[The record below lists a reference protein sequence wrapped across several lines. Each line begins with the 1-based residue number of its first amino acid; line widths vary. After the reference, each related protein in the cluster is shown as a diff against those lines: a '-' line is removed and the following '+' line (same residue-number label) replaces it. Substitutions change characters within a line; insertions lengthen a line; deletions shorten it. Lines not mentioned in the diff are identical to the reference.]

1 LAERVT
7 DQADQSAPLF
17 PSCASKGLFLL
28 LSISFLSLFILESLA
43 PGSIA
48 EAFQMGDCQVSKKFP
63 LPVRRW
69 CTLITRHANEAGLP
83 PDLIAAVIMKE
94 SSGNPHAYSPS
105 GAVGLMQVMPSDGIA
120 ATFSCNGE
128 PCFQDR
134 PTTRQLQDPDF
145 NIRYGT
151 QYLKL
156 LIDRNFG
163 DRREALRQYGPI
175 EFGYLYADE
184 ILELYYRYR

>member
-1 LAERVT
+1 
-7 DQADQSAPLF
+7 
-17 PSCASKGLFLL
+17 
-28 LSISFLSLFILESLA
+28 LFILESLA

-48 EAFQMGDCQVSKKFP
+48 QAFQRGECQVSKKFP

-69 CTLITRHANEAGLP
+69 CVLITRHANEAGLP

-94 SSGNPHAYSPS
+94 SSGNPLAYSPS

-120 ATFSCNGE
+120 ATFYCNGE

-134 PTTRQLQDPDF
+134 PTTHQLQDPDF
-145 NIRYGT
+145 NIGYGT
-151 QYLKL
+151 QYLKR
-156 LIDRNFG
+156 LIERNFG

-175 EFGYLYADE
+175 DVGYLYADE
-184 ILELYYRYR
+184 ILRLYARYR